1 MRYQGKLNLAQ
12 RLKVVGFKLH
22 FMKPLTIG
30 SRIKTEDYGIGV
42 IINVRNLYY
51 DVVFH
56 NHGAD
61 TVYFDEEFEVIETAT
76 APKDAVSFREI
87 TATLTDILERWNGQT
102 ETVDLGDRWQ
112 GGTLILKPA
121 NEDLVSK
128 EMPIETFFHKIVMM
142 RDKLRVLEQKV
153 NASDLSDEAKIDCQQ
168 YITRCYGSMTSFNV
182 LFKNKAD
189 HFSTK

>member
-1 MRYQGKLNLAQ
+1 
-12 RLKVVGFKLH
+12 
-22 FMKPLTIG
+22 MKPLTIG

-42 IINVRNLYY
+42 IINVRANFY

-61 TVYFDEEFEVIETAT
+61 TLYFDEEFEIIEAAS
-76 APKDAVSFREI
+76 APKDVVSFQQIEE
-87 TATLTDILERWNGQT
+87 TLTNILEKWNGQT
-102 ETVDLGDRWQ
+102 ETVDLADRWKN
-112 GGTLILKPA
+112 GTLILQPA
-121 NEDLVSK
+121 DENLSTK
-128 EMPIETFFHKIVMM
+128 EIPIETFFHKIVMM

-153 NASDLSDEAKIDCQQ
+153 NASNLDDAAKVDCQQ

-182 LFKNKAD
+182 LFKDKKD

>member
-1 MRYQGKLNLAQ
+1 MNL
-12 RLKVVGFKLH
+12 
-22 FMKPLTIG
+22 LTIG

-42 IINVRNLYY
+42 IMNARANYY
-51 DVVFH
+51 EVTFH
-56 NHGAD
+56 NHGTD
-61 TVYFDEEFEVIETAT
+61 KVFFDEEFEVIEH
-76 APKDAVSFREI
+76 APASKGMVSFFDVEES
-87 TATLTDILERWNGQT
+87 LTKILQDWNGQT
-102 ETVDLGDRWQ
+102 ETVELGDRWA

-121 NEDLVSK
+121 DENLSTK

-153 NASDLSDEAKIDCQQ
+153 NASDLSDEAKVDCQQ

-182 LFKNKAD
+182 LFKNKED